1 MEWVDKTVNWG
12 VPMVILFLFAKW
24 AAPKVDLLI
33 NSHLGMIDSLKK
45 DSLRAARAI
54 ERQNELAEKMISKI
68 PMQGDRALILAR
80 KVEEQDRVIQFLLER
95 IVELRAANSR
105 LTFERDWSLGDHPA
119 TLRER

>member
-1 MEWVDKTVNWG
+1 MD
-12 VPMVILFLFAKW
+12 M
-24 AAPKVDLLI
+24 
-33 NSHLGMIDSLKK
+33 
-45 DSLRAARAI
+45 ARE
-54 ERQNELAEKMISKI
+54 ERELAEKMISKI